1 MIGIIILIILFV
13 LVFLLQL
20 RLSRMASRWPGLV
33 LPTLGILL
41 IGAVSITNVVSA
53 YNFPSSAI
61 GGADGPTSLYVSASG
76 VPWNTIALL
85 GVYTGG
91 LLLLYL
97 AERKRIRQNRDM
109 DKSRI
114 QDL

>member
-1 MIGIIILIILFV
+1 MAILAMIALFV

-20 RLSRMASRWPGLV
+20 RLSRASNRWAGLILPGLG
-33 LPTLGILL
+33 LLL
-41 IGAVSITNVVSA
+41 IAAVVITSMVSA
-53 YNFPSSAI
+53 NSIPSAAI
-61 GGADGPTSLYVSASG
+61 GGADAPTSIYVSTSAA
-76 VPWNTIALL
+76 PWNTIAFL

-97 AERKRIRQNRDM
+97 AERKKGRQTRDM

>member
-1 MIGIIILIILFV
+1 MIGIIIFIILFV

-20 RLSRMASRWPGLV
+20 RLSRMANRWPGLI
-33 LPTLGILL
+33 LPILGILL
-41 IGAVSITNVVSA
+41 ICAVSVTNVVSA
-53 YNFPSSAI
+53 YTFPSSAI
-61 GGADGPTSLYVSASG
+61 GGADGPTSVYVSAQST
-76 VPWNTIALL
+76 PWNTLALL

-91 LLLLYL
+91 LLLLYF
-97 AERKRIRQNRDM
+97 AERKRVRRNQDM